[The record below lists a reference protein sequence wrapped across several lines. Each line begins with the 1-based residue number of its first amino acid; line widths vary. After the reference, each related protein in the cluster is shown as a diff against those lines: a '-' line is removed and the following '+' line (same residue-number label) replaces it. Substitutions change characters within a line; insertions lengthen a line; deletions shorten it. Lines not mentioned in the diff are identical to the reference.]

1 MDRMFITIEEDG
13 TITTSADGKISDVNH
28 RTADKFLADVEK
40 MAGGEVKRSSSKG
53 KHAAHEVHVH
63 DHEHEKA

>member
-13 TITTSADGKISDVNH
+13 TITTAADGKISDVNH
-28 RTADKFLADVEK
+28 RTADKFLKDAEK

-53 KHAAHEVHVH
+53 KVDQSETHI
-63 DHEHEKA
+63 HEHEKANG